1 MYSNLRTCVLPFVV
15 LITLSVVSTSVQA
28 KGTILVFGDSVSAA
42 YGMETEQGWVSLLAG
57 RIAEIGMDCQVI
69 NASVSGETTGGGVVR
84 LPKTLDIH
92 QPDILILELGG
103 NDGLRGYPIDKIRE
117 NLATMVAMSL
127 EQGLRTLL
135 VGMVLPPNYGRR
147 YTDAFERQFAEVAEL
162 TGVPLVPYLLDGTDT
177 DPAMLQSDGIHPRPE
192 AQSRLLDDIW
202 PYMESL
208 LDESSNCSRSRQ
220 SGMTLDKS
228 P

>member
-1 MYSNLRTCVLPFVV
+1 
-15 LITLSVVSTSVQA
+15 
-28 KGTILVFGDSVSAA
+28 
-42 YGMETEQGWVSLLAG
+42 METEQGWVSLLAG
-57 RIAEIGMDCQVI
+57 RVAETGMDCQVI

-117 NLATMVAMSL
+117 NLVTMITMSQD
-127 EQGLRTLL
+127 QGIRTLL

-162 TGVPLVPYLLDGTDT
+162 TGAPLVPYLLDGTDT
-177 DPAMLQSDGIHPRPE
+177 DPAMLQADGIHPRPE

-208 LDESSNCSRSRQ
+208 LDDSSHCSRSRQ